1 MSKEIVNA
9 YKKFLQYERQKQEMS
24 SRKSDTLSAASSG
37 RSGLLAPKMKK
48 NNSNMDDF
56 SSSSNQPIDTVVDYV
71 QRIRKHRMNSNG

>member
-24 SRKSDTLSAASSG
+24 SRKSDTLSAASFG